1 MEKKPYIVDL
11 SRTIVDTVIVWAETE
26 EAAREFATQTF
37 VDGNA
42 EFPTGALWDTEIVY
56 VEDAS
61 PHDYNSLKRMDKYSF
76 GYVQLNKP
84 WNSVEE

>member
-1 MEKKPYIVDL
+1 MEKKPYVVDL

-26 EAAREFATQTF
+26 EAAREFAMQTF
-37 VDGNA
+37 VEEDA
-42 EFPTGALWDTEIVY
+42 EFPTGALWDTEIVD
-56 VEDAS
+56 VEAS
-61 PHDYNSLKRMDKYSF
+61 PHDYNSLQCMDKHGF

>member
-1 MEKKPYIVDL
+1 MEKKPYVVDL

-26 EAAREFATQTF
+26 EAAREFAMQTF
-37 VDGNA
+37 VEGDA
-42 EFPTGALWDTEIVY
+42 EFPTGTLWDTEIVD

-61 PHDYNSLKRMDKYSF
+61 PHDYNSLQCMDKHGF